1 MISTAISI
9 TKYENE
15 AALEERREEE
25 VDDDDDDDNDS
36 VEKAAGAHN
45 TRAGAA
51 YLLAK
56 TQSILRKIRFPERR
70 QTARPGRVPI
80 SLSYLLP
87 TTSSLAS
94 PPFVTDGLKS
104 NDGFLPSFPFFTRW
118 WRRGSFFRIILLLS
132 LKFLFGSLSLPTAL
146 TIRDCFFSSSASFGE
161 IGV

>member
-45 TRAGAA
+45 TRPGGRPCRCLPFGKDSINPEKNQISGEAEEAGRA
-51 YLLAK
+51 
-56 TQSILRKIRFPERR
+56 
-70 QTARPGRVPI
+70 GRVPI

-94 PPFVTDGLKS
+94 VCD
-104 NDGFLPSFPFFTRW
+104 
-118 WRRGSFFRIILLLS
+118 
-132 LKFLFGSLSLPTAL
+132 
-146 TIRDCFFSSSASFGE
+146 
-161 IGV
+161 

>member
-45 TRAGAA
+45 TREGGRAAPPPLAA

-56 TQSILRKIRFPERR
+56 TQSILRKIRFPERQRR
-70 QTARPGRVPI
+70 QGV
-80 SLSYLLP
+80 
-87 TTSSLAS
+87 LA
-94 PPFVTDGLKS
+94 G
-104 NDGFLPSFPFFTRW
+104 FPFP
-118 WRRGSFFRIILLLS
+118 S
-132 LKFLFGSLSLPTAL
+132 LIFCQPPRLRL
-146 TIRDCFFSSSASFGE
+146 
-161 IGV
+161 